1 MEQSDSSV
9 LTVHEIQTDDSQVA
23 QTTER
28 DIKVTAESA
37 QDLPKVCKLPSE
49 STLTVDNTDFG
60 TVVKSEDYIETSHS
74 EVSKEVA
81 KEIDDTNNQV
91 ESEST
96 EPNTEIYKSE
106 QEEIQIYDLKD
117 KVNSN
122 HELQHLSTEED
133 QSLNV
138 ITESKIIKEDEGAT
152 EATEKTEAKETTETK
167 EAMDNLENDCNV
179 IEDVNQSD
187 SRDKQDVAP
196 DESRLSKHGGQSH
209 DVCESVEEAI
219 KEMHDNDSN
228 QNNSA
233 TNAELA
239 KLVQEETEVVVVVET
254 IPVATDATAD
264 NFIVTLEGKDANKE
278 CNQENVTLQEK
289 QIVESDHGNNEI
301 DLIHYSQES
310 DDTIIEVTEVI
321 DAPLDEQFKQ
331 SNVDYRDSNKCDKK
345 SIKLIDGK
353 IAIDESINDE
363 NIKVKTAGSKTLINS
378 GKKDKEDIAIII
390 DEKIIITE
398 VESAV
403 ESTDL
408 PQIENTHK
416 NTVKKIT
423 EHKQDD
429 TSVDKVSA
437 MDSST
442 KKRSFIQDI
451 FDDWGVENTDE
462 DTQSSSKVQDSV
474 EIELKSLMDEA
485 KTEQTVSSESVV
497 TFQEKVSSADEEY
510 DETHNIVSTI
520 EKSTTK
526 QSTEET
532 ENQKK
537 NKAINKDAMSLN
549 KDETNSP
556 VPPVNKSS
564 RSMDTHPVN
573 ASPHDTTVPKSR
585 ARHLTSQIASP
596 AEVTEVLKERFRE
609 KQKSVEASRGPDIF
623 FVKKLTQRLSSK
635 LGGSTVNPIPKLI
648 PLPQQIASS
657 NPPPSSVA
665 ASSAS
670 ENCDKKEA
678 ENTTTEASKDSNSD
692 NKELLAILE
701 GDIDPDWS
709 ILKPPVLTEES
720 KTASNTVEHSE
731 QSNPPKLDPLVER
744 ELALKQLLELPISP
758 SKKIP
763 PRKKKTFRAAS
774 GKASKDA
781 TTVAKGSLAA
791 QRKEANIDLAS
802 ENTQPN
808 AKSVGID
815 LNPLPHEKN
824 QEQIS
829 IRMEESRSGRKRKPT
844 EKAREHEEN
853 TIKRQKVYR
862 GKVSINKK
870 QMEEKSV
877 SSDSSTIENHVATS
891 DTTNV
896 AVNNEKIV
904 TKEVTGK
911 QSENKID
918 SVSNKIEDSSSKR
931 PKLGLAKKGP
941 IAKKKMV
948 VKKLLRQK
956 VPTDKK
962 SVQLKTKL
970 TPSPKKT
977 PPKAVSK
984 SLKRTPEGPSGDVK
998 PKKKNINEIDRLLQ
1012 DEGVVNLLY
1021 DVEQPDRKRLV
1032 PITKSRAKVMDLQK
1046 VQRELKIR
1054 KKLVRNAVLR
1064 LRTSTTADV
1073 TKVSPRSK
1081 RTTIH
1086 AADVQDKKVE
1096 QVSSPKASASPTEFI
1111 LPAKIRN
1118 AADAS
1123 IIVRRHSSSSFSSA
1137 SGSPRVSV
1145 DAPEKFTEA
1154 VKSEDGTVH
1163 SLRSAKKRRDSQD
1176 EKINNMKKKKKT
1188 IQKSDT
1194 DVTVTNTSTIS
1205 TITTSVAS
1213 NTIANNTEE
1222 KVNVV
1227 RPGKKSEIKKMDKIG
1242 KQQENI
1248 PAVEDNVSSKVTT
1261 RSSNGAVPGKVTA
1274 KSKKLMRSK
1283 VTFARANEL
1292 DNAEDSLKNE
1302 DELSAC
1308 LAEAATAL
1316 SVVNARNG
1324 ATTRKSKVNTNTM
1337 KTLDIDS
1344 NKMKTE
1350 MQSQFS
1356 NKEINVRR
1364 HGNLVQLILTPSSS
1378 TKIRN
1383 ALSLQVMQEFKEA
1396 LSILK
1401 RDDECRVVLLTST
1414 GTSFCEG
1421 LDLSTLLHSNKD
1433 ERRSVAQELAHAVKD
1448 FIKSLATFN
1457 KPIVAGVQGAA
1468 IGLGVTMLPLFDLVI
1483 ASDKATFCTPYG
1495 KLGQI
1500 AEGAAVFT
1508 LSHILGSAI
1517 TSELLLGGRT
1527 LTASEALRAGL
1538 VTRVLWPDRFQVE
1551 LLPSLRAMS
1560 DQSSQSMEA
1569 TKALLRHSL
1578 RKKLDAALESETY
1591 LLIQHWCSIECQTAI
1606 KAYIDGK
1613 IE

>member
-1 MEQSDSSV
+1 MEQSDSPQV
-9 LTVHEIQTDDSQVA
+9 LTVHEIQTDDAQVA
-23 QTTER
+23 QIAEQ
-28 DIKVTAESA
+28 DIKVTTESD

-49 STLTVDNTDFG
+49 SVLSVDNTDVH
-60 TVVKSEDYIETSHS
+60 TVVESENYIDTS
-74 EVSKEVA
+74 EVSKEVT
-81 KEIDDTNNQV
+81 KEIDDDANNQV

-96 EPNTEIYKSE
+96 EPNAEIHKSE
-106 QEEIQIYDLKD
+106 QEETQIYDTKD

-122 HELQHLSTEED
+122 HESQHLSNEED

-138 ITESKIIKEDEGAT
+138 ITESKIIKEDEEAT
-152 EATEKTEAKETTETK
+152 EAMKVTEVTETK
-167 EAMDNLENDCNV
+167 EAKEATEVKEATDSLENDCN
-179 IEDVNQSD
+179 IIGDSNQSD
-187 SRDKQDVAP
+187 SRDKQDVVP
-196 DESRLSKHGGQSH
+196 DECRLSKHGGQSH
-209 DVCESVEEAI
+209 DAHESVEETI
-219 KEMHDNDSN
+219 KEIHDNDSN
-228 QNNSA
+228 QNNSVA
-233 TNAELA
+233 TNTELT
-239 KLVQEETEVVVVVET
+239 KLVQKETEVVVVET

-264 NFIVTLEGKDANKE
+264 NLIVTLEEKDANKE

-289 QIVESDHGNNEI
+289 QIAESDHGNNEI
-301 DLIHYSQES
+301 DLIHYSREN
-310 DDTIIEVTEVI
+310 DDTTIEVTEVV
-321 DAPLDEQFKQ
+321 DTPFDEQYKQQ
-331 SNVDYRDSNKCDKK
+331 SNMDDIGSNKCDTK

-353 IAIDESINDE
+353 IAIDESVNDE
-363 NIKVKTAGSKTLINS
+363 NIKVKTTDNEALIK
-378 GKKDKEDIAIII
+378 GKKDKEDITIII

-398 VESAV
+398 VKSAV

-408 PQIENTHK
+408 PQTENTHK
-416 NTVKKIT
+416 NTVKEIT

-429 TSVDKVSA
+429 TSVVDKVSA
-437 MDSST
+437 GDSST

-485 KTEQTVSSESVV
+485 KTDQTVSSESVA
-497 TFQEKVSSADEEY
+497 TFQEKVSFADEEH
-510 DETHNIVSTI
+510 DEKHNIVSTI

-526 QSTEET
+526 QPTEET

-537 NKAINKDAMSLN
+537 NKAINKDTILLN
-549 KDETNSP
+549 KNERNSP

-564 RSMDTHPVN
+564 RNMDTHPVN

-635 LGGSTVNPIPKLI
+635 LAGSTVNPIPKLI
-648 PLPQQIASS
+648 PLPQQTASS

-665 ASSAS
+665 ASSVP
-670 ENCDKKEA
+670 ENCDKKET
-678 ENTTTEASKDSNSD
+678 ENTTTEAGKDSNSD

-709 ILKPPVLTEES
+709 ILKPPILTEEN
-720 KTASNTVEHSE
+720 KTVSNIVVHSE

-744 ELALKQLLELPISP
+744 ELALKQLLELPIAP

-774 GKASKDA
+774 GKVSKDA
-781 TTVAKGSLAA
+781 ATVAKNPLAA
-791 QRKEANIDLAS
+791 QRKEANVDSAS

-808 AKSVGID
+808 AKSGGID
-815 LNPLPHEKN
+815 LNPLSHEKN

-829 IRMEESRSGRKRKPT
+829 IRIEESRSGRKRKPT
-844 EKAREHEEN
+844 EKAREHEQN

-896 AVNNEKIV
+896 AVNNEKIA
-904 TKEVTGK
+904 TKEVSKAGK

-918 SVSNKIEDSSSKR
+918 SASNKIEDSLSKR
-931 PKLGLAKKGP
+931 SKPGLVKKGP
-941 IAKKKMV
+941 IVKKKMV

-956 VPTDKK
+956 MPIDKK
-962 SVQLKTKL
+962 PVQLKTKL

-977 PPKAVSK
+977 PPKAVAK
-984 SLKRTPEGPSGDVK
+984 SLKRTPESPSVDVK

-1081 RTTIH
+1081 RTIIH

-1096 QVSSPKASASPTEFI
+1096 QVSSPKTSASPTEFI

-1145 DAPEKFTEA
+1145 DAPEKSTEV
-1154 VKSEDGTVH
+1154 VKSEDGTIH

-1176 EKINNMKKKKKT
+1176 EKINNTKKKKKT
-1188 IQKSDT
+1188 IQ
-1194 DVTVTNTSTIS
+1194 N
-1205 TITTSVAS
+1205 
-1213 NTIANNTEE
+1213 
-1222 KVNVV
+1222 
-1227 RPGKKSEIKKMDKIG
+1227 
-1242 KQQENI
+1242 
-1248 PAVEDNVSSKVTT
+1248 KVTT

-1292 DNAEDSLKNE
+1292 DNVEDSLKNE

-1324 ATTRKSKVNTNTM
+1324 ATTRKSKGKVNTNTI
-1337 KTLDIDS
+1337 KTLNIDS
-1344 NKMKTE
+1344 NKTKTE
-1350 MQSQFS
+1350 MQNQFS
-1356 NKEINVRR
+1356 NKEVNVRR
-1364 HGNLVQLILTPSSS
+1364 HGNLVQLILTPSAS

-1433 ERRSVAQELAHAVKD
+1433 ERRSVAQELAHAV
-1448 FIKSLATFN
+1448 N
-1457 KPIVAGVQGAA
+1457 
-1468 IGLGVTMLPLFDLVI
+1468 
-1483 ASDKATFCTPYG
+1483 DKATFCTPYG

-1606 KAYIDGK
+1606 KAYIDEK

>member
-1 MEQSDSSV
+1 MEQSDSPQV
-9 LTVHEIQTDDSQVA
+9 LTVHEIQTDDAQVA
-23 QTTER
+23 QIAEQ
-28 DIKVTAESA
+28 DIKVTTESD

-49 STLTVDNTDFG
+49 SVLSVDNTDVH
-60 TVVKSEDYIETSHS
+60 TVVESENYIDTS
-74 EVSKEVA
+74 EVSKEVT
-81 KEIDDTNNQV
+81 KEIDDDANNQV

-96 EPNTEIYKSE
+96 EPNAEIHKSE
-106 QEEIQIYDLKD
+106 QEETQIYDTKD

-122 HELQHLSTEED
+122 HESQHLSNEED

-138 ITESKIIKEDEGAT
+138 ITESKIIKEDEEAT
-152 EATEKTEAKETTETK
+152 EAMKVTEVTETK
-167 EAMDNLENDCNV
+167 EAKEATEVKEATDSLENDCN
-179 IEDVNQSD
+179 IIGDSNQSD
-187 SRDKQDVAP
+187 SRDKQDVVP
-196 DESRLSKHGGQSH
+196 DECRLSKHGGQSH
-209 DVCESVEEAI
+209 DAHESVEETI
-219 KEMHDNDSN
+219 KEIHDNDSN
-228 QNNSA
+228 QNNSVA
-233 TNAELA
+233 TNTELT
-239 KLVQEETEVVVVVET
+239 KLVQKETEVVVVET

-264 NFIVTLEGKDANKE
+264 NLIVTLEEKDANKE

-289 QIVESDHGNNEI
+289 QIAESDHGNNEI
-301 DLIHYSQES
+301 DLIHYSREN
-310 DDTIIEVTEVI
+310 DDTTIEVTEVV
-321 DAPLDEQFKQ
+321 DTPFDEQYKQQ
-331 SNVDYRDSNKCDKK
+331 SNMDDIGSNKCDTK

-353 IAIDESINDE
+353 IAIDESVNDE
-363 NIKVKTAGSKTLINS
+363 NIKVKTTDNEALIK
-378 GKKDKEDIAIII
+378 GKKDKEDITIII

-398 VESAV
+398 VKSAV

-408 PQIENTHK
+408 PQTENTHK
-416 NTVKKIT
+416 NTVKEIT

-429 TSVDKVSA
+429 TSVVDKVSA
-437 MDSST
+437 GDSST

-485 KTEQTVSSESVV
+485 KTDQTVSSESVA
-497 TFQEKVSSADEEY
+497 TFQEKVSFADEEH
-510 DETHNIVSTI
+510 DEKHNIVSTI

-526 QSTEET
+526 QPTEET

-537 NKAINKDAMSLN
+537 NKAINKDTILLN
-549 KDETNSP
+549 KNERNSP

-564 RSMDTHPVN
+564 RNMDTHPVN

-635 LGGSTVNPIPKLI
+635 LAGSTVNPIPKLI
-648 PLPQQIASS
+648 PLPQQTASS

-665 ASSAS
+665 ASSVP
-670 ENCDKKEA
+670 ENCDKKET
-678 ENTTTEASKDSNSD
+678 ENTTTEAGKDSNSD

-709 ILKPPVLTEES
+709 ILKPPILTEEN
-720 KTASNTVEHSE
+720 KTVSNIVVHSE

-744 ELALKQLLELPISP
+744 ELALKQLLELPIAP

-774 GKASKDA
+774 GKVSKDA
-781 TTVAKGSLAA
+781 ATVAKNPLAA
-791 QRKEANIDLAS
+791 QRKEANVDSAS

-808 AKSVGID
+808 AKSGGID
-815 LNPLPHEKN
+815 LNPLSHEKN

-829 IRMEESRSGRKRKPT
+829 IRIEESRSGRKRKPT
-844 EKAREHEEN
+844 EKAREHEQN

-896 AVNNEKIV
+896 AVNNEKIA
-904 TKEVTGK
+904 TKEVSKAGK

-918 SVSNKIEDSSSKR
+918 SASNKIEDSLSKR
-931 PKLGLAKKGP
+931 SKPGLVKKGP
-941 IAKKKMV
+941 IVKKKMV

-956 VPTDKK
+956 MPIDKK
-962 SVQLKTKL
+962 PVQLKTKL

-977 PPKAVSK
+977 PPKAVAK
-984 SLKRTPEGPSGDVK
+984 SLKRTPESPSVDVK

-1081 RTTIH
+1081 RTIIH

-1096 QVSSPKASASPTEFI
+1096 QVSSPKTSASPTEFI

-1145 DAPEKFTEA
+1145 DAPEKSTEV
-1154 VKSEDGTVH
+1154 VKSEDGTIH

-1176 EKINNMKKKKKT
+1176 EKINNTKKKKKT

-1194 DVTVTNTSTIS
+1194 NVTVTNTSTIS
-1205 TITTSVAS
+1205 TTTTTVAS
-1213 NTIANNTEE
+1213 NTIANSTEE

-1227 RPGKKSEIKKMDKIG
+1227 RPGKKSEIKKMDKIV
-1242 KQQENI
+1242 KQQKNI

-1292 DNAEDSLKNE
+1292 DNVEDSLKNE

-1324 ATTRKSKVNTNTM
+1324 ATTRKSKG
-1337 KTLDIDS
+1337 KGKHFYL
-1344 NKMKTE
+1344 
-1350 MQSQFS
+1350 
-1356 NKEINVRR
+1356 NV
-1364 HGNLVQLILTPSSS
+1364 
-1378 TKIRN
+1378 
-1383 ALSLQVMQEFKEA
+1383 F
-1396 LSILK
+1396 
-1401 RDDECRVVLLTST
+1401 
-1414 GTSFCEG
+1414 F
-1421 LDLSTLLHSNKD
+1421 
-1433 ERRSVAQELAHAVKD
+1433 
-1448 FIKSLATFN
+1448 
-1457 KPIVAGVQGAA
+1457 
-1468 IGLGVTMLPLFDLVI
+1468 
-1483 ASDKATFCTPYG
+1483 Y
-1495 KLGQI
+1495 
-1500 AEGAAVFT
+1500 
-1508 LSHILGSAI
+1508 
-1517 TSELLLGGRT
+1517 
-1527 LTASEALRAGL
+1527 
-1538 VTRVLWPDRFQVE
+1538 
-1551 LLPSLRAMS
+1551 
-1560 DQSSQSMEA
+1560 
-1569 TKALLRHSL
+1569 
-1578 RKKLDAALESETY
+1578 KKL
-1591 LLIQHWCSIECQTAI
+1591 
-1606 KAYIDGK
+1606 K
-1613 IE
+1613 I

>member
-9 LTVHEIQTDDSQVA
+9 LTVHEIQTDNAQVA
-23 QTTER
+23 QITER
-28 DIKVTAESA
+28 DIKVTAESG
-37 QDLPKVCKLPSE
+37 QDFSKVCKLPSE
-49 STLTVDNTDFG
+49 SILTVDNIDIH
-60 TVVKSEDYIETSHS
+60 TVKTEDYIETSCS
-74 EVSKEVA
+74 EISKEIA
-81 KEIDDTNNQV
+81 KEIDNTNNQV

-96 EPNTEIYKSE
+96 EPNTEIYKV
-106 QEEIQIYDLKD
+106 QEEIQVYNLKD
-117 KVNSN
+117 KVNLN
-122 HELQHLSTEED
+122 HESQHLSNEED

-152 EATEKTEAKETTETK
+152 EITEETEAKETTETK
-167 EAMDNLENDCNV
+167 EATDSLENDCSI
-179 IEDVNQSD
+179 IEDANQSD
-187 SRDKQDVAP
+187 SRDKQDATP

-209 DVCESVEEAI
+209 DVCESVEETI
-219 KEMHDNDSN
+219 KEMHDNNSN

-233 TNAELA
+233 TNELT

-254 IPVATDATAD
+254 VPVATDATAD
-264 NFIVTLEGKDANKE
+264 NFIITLEEKDANKE

-301 DLIHYSQES
+301 DLIHYSQN

-331 SNVDYRDSNKCDKK
+331 SNMDYIDGNKCDTK

-353 IAIDESINDE
+353 IAIDESVSDENDE
-363 NIKVKTAGSKTLINS
+363 NIKIKTTDSKTLINS
-378 GKKDKEDIAIII
+378 GKEDKEDITIII

-398 VESAV
+398 V

-416 NTVKKIT
+416 NTVQEIT

-429 TSVDKVSA
+429 TSVDKISA
-437 MDSST
+437 VDSST

-485 KTEQTVSSESVV
+485 KTDQTVSSESV
-497 TFQEKVSSADEEY
+497 TFQEKVSSADKEY

-526 QSTEET
+526 QPTEET

-573 ASPHDTTVPKSR
+573 ASSHDTTVPKSR

-609 KQKSVEASRGPDIF
+609 KQKSVETSRGPDIF

-648 PLPQQIASS
+648 PLPQQTASS
-657 NPPPSSVA
+657 TPPPSSVVM
-665 ASSAS
+665 SSAS
-670 ENCDKKEA
+670 ENCDKKEV
-678 ENTTTEASKDSNSD
+678 ENTTMEAGKDSNSD

-720 KTASNTVEHSE
+720 KTASNTMEHSE

-781 TTVAKGSLAA
+781 TTVAKGSLAV

-808 AKSVGID
+808 AKSVDID
-815 LNPLPHEKN
+815 LNPLSHEKN
-824 QEQIS
+824 QEQINMR
-829 IRMEESRSGRKRKPT
+829 IEESRSGRKRKPT
-844 EKAREHEEN
+844 EKAREHEQN

-877 SSDSSTIENHVATS
+877 SNDSSTIENHVATS
-891 DTTNV
+891 DSTNI

-904 TKEVTGK
+904 TKEVAGK

-918 SVSNKIEDSSSKR
+918 SVSNKIVDSSSKR
-931 PKLGLAKKGP
+931 SKPGLAKKGP
-941 IAKKKMV
+941 ITKKKMV

-977 PPKAVSK
+977 SPKAVSK
-984 SLKRTPEGPSGDVK
+984 SLKRTPEGPSSDVK

-1096 QVSSPKASASPTEFI
+1096 QISSPKTSASPTEFI

-1145 DAPEKFTEA
+1145 DAPEKSTEA
-1154 VKSEDGTVH
+1154 VKSEDGTIH
-1163 SLRSAKKRRDSQD
+1163 SLRSAKKRRNSQD
-1176 EKINNMKKKKKT
+1176 EKINNTKKKKKI

-1194 DVTVTNTSTIS
+1194 DVTVTSTIS
-1205 TITTSVAS
+1205 TATTTVVS
-1213 NTIANNTEE
+1213 NTITNNMEE
-1222 KVNVV
+1222 KINIV

-1292 DNAEDSLKNE
+1292 DNNAEDSLKNE

-1324 ATTRKSKVNTNTM
+1324 ATTRKSKGKVNTNTI
-1337 KTLDIDS
+1337 KTLDVDS

-1350 MQSQFS
+1350 VQSQFS

-1606 KAYIDGK
+1606 KAYVDGK

>member
-9 LTVHEIQTDDSQVA
+9 LTVHEIQTDDAQVA
-23 QTTER
+23 QITEQ
-28 DIKVTAESA
+28 DIKVTAECD
-37 QDLPKVCKLPSE
+37 QDFPKVCKLPSE
-49 STLTVDNTDFG
+49 SILTVDNTDIR
-60 TVVKSEDYIETSHS
+60 TIVKSEDYIETSNS

-81 KEIDDTNNQV
+81 KEIDDTSNQV

-106 QEEIQIYDLKD
+106 QEEIQIYNLKD
-117 KVNSN
+117 KINSN
-122 HELQHLSTEED
+122 HESQHLSNEED

-152 EATEKTEAKETTETK
+152 EATEAKETTETK
-167 EAMDNLENDCNV
+167 EATNSLENDCNI
-179 IEDVNQSD
+179 IEDANQSD
-187 SRDKQDVAP
+187 SRDKQDVLP

-209 DVCESVEEAI
+209 DVCESVEETI
-219 KEMHDNDSN
+219 KEMHDNDNN

-233 TNAELA
+233 TNAELT

-254 IPVATDATAD
+254 VPVATDASAD
-264 NFIVTLEGKDANKE
+264 IIVTLEEKDANKE

-289 QIVESDHGNNEI
+289 QIVESDHGNDEI
-301 DLIHYSQES
+301 DLIHYSQEN

-321 DAPLDEQFKQ
+321 APLDEQFKQ
-331 SNVDYRDSNKCDKK
+331 SNMDYIESNKCDTK

-353 IAIDESINDE
+353 IAIDESVNDE
-363 NIKVKTAGSKTLINS
+363 NIKVKTTDNKTSINS
-378 GKKDKEDIAIII
+378 GKEDKEDVTIII

-403 ESTDL
+403 ESTTDL
-408 PQIENTHK
+408 SQIENTHK
-416 NTVKKIT
+416 NTVKEII

-429 TSVDKVSA
+429 TSVNKVSA
-437 MDSST
+437 VDSST
-442 KKRSFIQDI
+442 KKRNFIQDI

-485 KTEQTVSSESVV
+485 KTDQTVSSESVV
-497 TFQEKVSSADEEY
+497 TFQEKVSSADKEY

-526 QSTEET
+526 EPIEET

-556 VPPVNKSS
+556 MPPVNKSS
-564 RSMDTHPVN
+564 RSMDTHPVI

-609 KQKSVEASRGPDIF
+609 KQKSVETSRGPDIF

-648 PLPQQIASS
+648 PLPQQTASS
-657 NPPPSSVA
+657 NPLPSSVV
-665 ASSAS
+665 SSAS

-678 ENTTTEASKDSNSD
+678 ENTTTEAGKDSNSD

-720 KTASNTVEHSE
+720 KTASNTMEHSE

-815 LNPLPHEKN
+815 LNLLSHEKN

-829 IRMEESRSGRKRKPT
+829 IRIEESRSGRKRKPT
-844 EKAREHEEN
+844 EKAREHEQN

-870 QMEEKSV
+870 QMEEKSA
-877 SSDSSTIENHVATS
+877 SSDSSTIENHVTTS

-904 TKEVTGK
+904 TKEVAGK

-931 PKLGLAKKGP
+931 SKPGLAKKGS

-984 SLKRTPEGPSGDVK
+984 SLKRTPEGPSSDVK

-1081 RTTIH
+1081 RTMIH
-1086 AADVQDKKVE
+1086 DVQDKKVE
-1096 QVSSPKASASPTEFI
+1096 QVSSPKTSASPTEFI

-1145 DAPEKFTEA
+1145 DAPEKSTEA

-1176 EKINNMKKKKKT
+1176 EKINNTKKKKKI

-1205 TITTSVAS
+1205 TTTTTVAS
-1213 NTIANNTEE
+1213 NTIVNNTEE

-1324 ATTRKSKVNTNTM
+1324 ATTRKSKGKVNTNM

>member
-1 MEQSDSSV
+1 MEQSDSPV
-9 LTVHEIQTDDSQVA
+9 LTVHEIQTDDTQVA
-23 QTTER
+23 QIPEQ
-28 DIKVTAESA
+28 DIKVTAESD
-37 QDLPKVCKLPSE
+37 QDLSKVCKLPSE
-49 STLTVDNTDFG
+49 SILTVDNTDIR
-60 TVVKSEDYIETSHS
+60 TIVKSEDYIETSHS

-96 EPNTEIYKSE
+96 EPITEIYKSE

-122 HELQHLSTEED
+122 HESQHLSNEED

-152 EATEKTEAKETTETK
+152 ETTEETEAKETIETK
-167 EAMDNLENDCNV
+167 ELTDSLENDCSI
-179 IEDVNQSD
+179 IEDANQSD

-196 DESRLSKHGGQSH
+196 DESKLSKHGGQSD
-209 DVCESVEEAI
+209 DVCESVEETI
-219 KEMHDNDSN
+219 KEMPDNDSN

-233 TNAELA
+233 TNAELT

-254 IPVATDATAD
+254 VPVATNATAD
-264 NFIVTLEGKDANKE
+264 NFIVTLEEKDANKE

-289 QIVESDHGNNEI
+289 QIVESDHGNNEV

-321 DAPLDEQFKQ
+321 DAPLDEQYKQ
-331 SNVDYRDSNKCDKK
+331 SNMDYIDSNKCDTK

-353 IAIDESINDE
+353 IAIDESVNDE
-363 NIKVKTAGSKTLINS
+363 NIKVKTTDSKTLINS
-378 GKKDKEDIAIII
+378 GKKDKEDITIII

-408 PQIENTHK
+408 SQIENTHK
-416 NTVKKIT
+416 NTVKEIT

-429 TSVDKVSA
+429 TSVDKVLA
-437 MDSST
+437 VDSST

-485 KTEQTVSSESVV
+485 KTDQIVSNESVV
-497 TFQEKVSSADEEY
+497 TFQEKVSSANEEY
-510 DETHNIVSTI
+510 DETHNIVSV

-526 QSTEET
+526 QPTEET

-537 NKAINKDAMSLN
+537 NKSINKDAMSLN
-549 KDETNSP
+549 KDETNSS
-556 VPPVNKSS
+556 VPSVNKSS
-564 RSMDTHPVN
+564 RSMDTHPVT
-573 ASPHDTTVPKSR
+573 SPHDTTVPKSR

-609 KQKSVEASRGPDIF
+609 KQKSVETSRGPDIF

-648 PLPQQIASS
+648 PLSQQTASS
-657 NPPPSSVA
+657 NPPPSSV
-665 ASSAS
+665 SLAS
-670 ENCDKKEA
+670 ENCDKKKA
-678 ENTTTEASKDSNSD
+678 GNTTTEAGKDSNSD

-709 ILKPPVLTEES
+709 ILKPPVLTEEN
-720 KTASNTVEHSE
+720 KTASNTIEHSE

-744 ELALKQLLELPISP
+744 ELALKQLLELPISS

-774 GKASKDA
+774 GKASKDG

-815 LNPLPHEKN
+815 LNPLSHEKN

-829 IRMEESRSGRKRKPT
+829 LRIEESRSGRKRKPT
-844 EKAREHEEN
+844 EKAREHEQN

-877 SSDSSTIENHVATS
+877 SSDSSMIENHVVTS

-896 AVNNEKIV
+896 AVNNEKVV
-904 TKEVTGK
+904 TKEVAGK

-931 PKLGLAKKGP
+931 SKPSLAKKGP

-984 SLKRTPEGPSGDVK
+984 SLKRTPESPSSDVK

-1086 AADVQDKKVE
+1086 TADVQDKKIE
-1096 QVSSPKASASPTEFI
+1096 QVSSPKTSASPTEFI

-1145 DAPEKFTEA
+1145 DAPEKSTEA

-1176 EKINNMKKKKKT
+1176 EKINNTKKKKKT
-1188 IQKSDT
+1188 IQ
-1194 DVTVTNTSTIS
+1194 N
-1205 TITTSVAS
+1205 
-1213 NTIANNTEE
+1213 
-1222 KVNVV
+1222 
-1227 RPGKKSEIKKMDKIG
+1227 
-1242 KQQENI
+1242 
-1248 PAVEDNVSSKVTT
+1248 KVTT

-1283 VTFARANEL
+1283 VTFARASEL

-1324 ATTRKSKVNTNTM
+1324 ATTRKSKGKVNTNTM

>member
-1 MEQSDSSV
+1 MEQSDSPV
-9 LTVHEIQTDDSQVA
+9 LTVHEIQTDDTQVA
-23 QTTER
+23 QIPEQ
-28 DIKVTAESA
+28 DIKVTAESD
-37 QDLPKVCKLPSE
+37 QDLSKVCKLPSE
-49 STLTVDNTDFG
+49 SILTVDNTDIR
-60 TVVKSEDYIETSHS
+60 TIVKSEDYIETSHS

-96 EPNTEIYKSE
+96 EPITEIYKSE

-122 HELQHLSTEED
+122 HESQHLSNEED

-152 EATEKTEAKETTETK
+152 ETTEETEAKETIETK
-167 EAMDNLENDCNV
+167 ELTDSLENDCSI
-179 IEDVNQSD
+179 IEDANQSD

-196 DESRLSKHGGQSH
+196 DESKLSKHGGQSD
-209 DVCESVEEAI
+209 DVCESVEETI
-219 KEMHDNDSN
+219 KEMPDNDSN

-233 TNAELA
+233 TNAELT

-254 IPVATDATAD
+254 VPVATNATAD
-264 NFIVTLEGKDANKE
+264 NFIVTLEEKDANKE

-289 QIVESDHGNNEI
+289 QIVESDHGNNEV

-321 DAPLDEQFKQ
+321 DAPLDEQYKQ
-331 SNVDYRDSNKCDKK
+331 SNMDYIDSNKCDTK

-353 IAIDESINDE
+353 IAIDESVNDE
-363 NIKVKTAGSKTLINS
+363 NIKVKTTDSKTLINS
-378 GKKDKEDIAIII
+378 GKKDKEDITIII

-408 PQIENTHK
+408 SQIENTHK
-416 NTVKKIT
+416 NTVKEIT

-429 TSVDKVSA
+429 TSVDKVLA
-437 MDSST
+437 VDSST

-485 KTEQTVSSESVV
+485 KTDQIVSNESVV
-497 TFQEKVSSADEEY
+497 TFQEKVSSANEEY
-510 DETHNIVSTI
+510 DETHNIVSV

-526 QSTEET
+526 QPTEET

-537 NKAINKDAMSLN
+537 NKSINKDAMSLN
-549 KDETNSP
+549 KDETNSS
-556 VPPVNKSS
+556 VPSVNKSS
-564 RSMDTHPVN
+564 RSMDTHPVT
-573 ASPHDTTVPKSR
+573 SPHDTTVPKSR

-609 KQKSVEASRGPDIF
+609 KQKSVETSRGPDIF

-648 PLPQQIASS
+648 PLSQQTASS
-657 NPPPSSVA
+657 NPPPSSV
-665 ASSAS
+665 SLAS
-670 ENCDKKEA
+670 ENCDKKKA
-678 ENTTTEASKDSNSD
+678 GNTTTEAGKDSNSD

-709 ILKPPVLTEES
+709 ILKPPVLTEEN
-720 KTASNTVEHSE
+720 KTASNTIEHSE

-744 ELALKQLLELPISP
+744 ELALKQLLELPISS

-774 GKASKDA
+774 GKASKDG

-815 LNPLPHEKN
+815 LNPLSHEKN

-829 IRMEESRSGRKRKPT
+829 LRIEESRSGRKRKPT
-844 EKAREHEEN
+844 EKAREHEQN

-877 SSDSSTIENHVATS
+877 SSDSSMIENHVVTS

-896 AVNNEKIV
+896 AVNNEKVV
-904 TKEVTGK
+904 TKEVAGK

-931 PKLGLAKKGP
+931 SKPSLAKKGP

-984 SLKRTPEGPSGDVK
+984 SLKRTPESPSSDVK

-1086 AADVQDKKVE
+1086 TADVQDKKIE
-1096 QVSSPKASASPTEFI
+1096 QVSSPKTSASPTEFI

-1145 DAPEKFTEA
+1145 DAPEKSTEA

-1176 EKINNMKKKKKT
+1176 EKINNTKKKKKT

-1194 DVTVTNTSTIS
+1194 DVTVTNTSIIS
-1205 TITTSVAS
+1205 TTTTTIAS

-1283 VTFARANEL
+1283 VTFARASEL

>member
-1188 IQKSDT
+1188 IQ
-1194 DVTVTNTSTIS
+1194 N
-1205 TITTSVAS
+1205 
-1213 NTIANNTEE
+1213 
-1222 KVNVV
+1222 
-1227 RPGKKSEIKKMDKIG
+1227 
-1242 KQQENI
+1242 
-1248 PAVEDNVSSKVTT
+1248 KVTT

-1324 ATTRKSKVNTNTM
+1324 ATTRKSKGKVNTNTM

>member
-9 LTVHEIQTDDSQVA
+9 LTVHEIQTDNAQVA
-23 QTTER
+23 QITER
-28 DIKVTAESA
+28 DIKVTAESG
-37 QDLPKVCKLPSE
+37 QDFSKVCKLPSE
-49 STLTVDNTDFG
+49 SILTVDNIDIH
-60 TVVKSEDYIETSHS
+60 TVKTEDYIETSCS
-74 EVSKEVA
+74 EISKEIA
-81 KEIDDTNNQV
+81 KEIDNTNNQV

-96 EPNTEIYKSE
+96 EPNTEIYKV
-106 QEEIQIYDLKD
+106 QEEIQVYNLKD
-117 KVNSN
+117 KVNLN
-122 HELQHLSTEED
+122 HESQHLSNEED

-152 EATEKTEAKETTETK
+152 EITEETEAKETTETK
-167 EAMDNLENDCNV
+167 EATDSLENDCSI
-179 IEDVNQSD
+179 IEDANQSD
-187 SRDKQDVAP
+187 SRDKQDATP

-209 DVCESVEEAI
+209 DVCESVEETI
-219 KEMHDNDSN
+219 KEMHDNNSN

-233 TNAELA
+233 TNELT

-254 IPVATDATAD
+254 VPVATDATAD
-264 NFIVTLEGKDANKE
+264 NFIITLEEKDANKE

-301 DLIHYSQES
+301 DLIHYSQN

-331 SNVDYRDSNKCDKK
+331 SNMDYIDGNKCDTK

-353 IAIDESINDE
+353 IAIDESVSDENDE
-363 NIKVKTAGSKTLINS
+363 NIKIKTTDSKTLINS
-378 GKKDKEDIAIII
+378 GKEDKEDITIII

-398 VESAV
+398 V

-416 NTVKKIT
+416 NTVQEIT

-429 TSVDKVSA
+429 TSVDKISA
-437 MDSST
+437 VDSST

-485 KTEQTVSSESVV
+485 KTDQTVSSESV
-497 TFQEKVSSADEEY
+497 TFQEKVSSADKEY

-526 QSTEET
+526 QPTEET

-573 ASPHDTTVPKSR
+573 ASSHDTTVPKSR

-609 KQKSVEASRGPDIF
+609 KQKSVETSRGPDIF

-648 PLPQQIASS
+648 PLPQQTASS
-657 NPPPSSVA
+657 TPPPSSVVM
-665 ASSAS
+665 SSAS
-670 ENCDKKEA
+670 ENCDKKEV
-678 ENTTTEASKDSNSD
+678 ENTTMEAGKDSNSD

-720 KTASNTVEHSE
+720 KTASNTMEHSE

-781 TTVAKGSLAA
+781 TTVAKGSLAV

-808 AKSVGID
+808 AKSVDID
-815 LNPLPHEKN
+815 LNPLSHEKN
-824 QEQIS
+824 QEQINMR
-829 IRMEESRSGRKRKPT
+829 IEESRSGRKRKPT
-844 EKAREHEEN
+844 EKAREHEQN

-877 SSDSSTIENHVATS
+877 SNDSSTIENHVATS
-891 DTTNV
+891 DSTNI

-904 TKEVTGK
+904 TKEVAGK

-918 SVSNKIEDSSSKR
+918 SVSNKIVDSSSKR
-931 PKLGLAKKGP
+931 SKPGLAKKGP
-941 IAKKKMV
+941 ITKKKMV

-977 PPKAVSK
+977 SPKAVSK
-984 SLKRTPEGPSGDVK
+984 SLKRTPEGPSSDVK

-1096 QVSSPKASASPTEFI
+1096 QISSPKTSASPTEFI

-1145 DAPEKFTEA
+1145 DAPEKSTEA
-1154 VKSEDGTVH
+1154 VKSEDGTIH
-1163 SLRSAKKRRDSQD
+1163 SLRSAKKRRNSQD
-1176 EKINNMKKKKKT
+1176 EKINNTKKKKKI
-1188 IQKSDT
+1188 IQ
-1194 DVTVTNTSTIS
+1194 N
-1205 TITTSVAS
+1205 
-1213 NTIANNTEE
+1213 
-1222 KVNVV
+1222 
-1227 RPGKKSEIKKMDKIG
+1227 
-1242 KQQENI
+1242 
-1248 PAVEDNVSSKVTT
+1248 KVTT

-1292 DNAEDSLKNE
+1292 DNNAEDSLKNE

-1324 ATTRKSKVNTNTM
+1324 ATTRKSKGKVNTNTI
-1337 KTLDIDS
+1337 KTLDVDS

-1350 MQSQFS
+1350 VQSQFS

-1606 KAYIDGK
+1606 KAYVDGK